1 MKSGESRHS
10 RSVYSHAYLSAMCV
24 CVYVRVCM
32 RVVSVLVKCPAPS
45 LCVEDGRCTDV
56 VDDKDNDDDC
66 QS

>member
-1 MKSGESRHS
+1 MC
-10 RSVYSHAYLSAMCV
+10 VCVCVCV